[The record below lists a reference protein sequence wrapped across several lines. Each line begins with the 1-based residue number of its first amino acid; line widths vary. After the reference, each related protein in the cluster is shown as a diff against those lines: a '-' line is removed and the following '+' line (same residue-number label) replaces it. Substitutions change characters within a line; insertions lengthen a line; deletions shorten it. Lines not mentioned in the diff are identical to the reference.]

1 MSAVAMACWP
11 QQMRVTSDEAPG
23 RLGASSTREG
33 GDVQRLDLCAL
44 ARHALSLL
52 CTTGHVQAS
61 EVELQLPHE
70 PIWARVS
77 LGRMEQVLL
86 HLIADAVV
94 TRRAAE
100 SGARAVRLRVEPQDD
115 FGDCG
120 PSIHMLYTAT
130 SGVTPEPRAAS
141 EGMQVGLTVAR
152 ELVEAQ
158 GGQVAVKRRGSAGGL
173 MTVVVKLPD
182 EGTASW

>member
-11 QQMRVTSDEAPG
+11 QQMRVTNDEARG
-23 RLGASSTREG
+23 RLEASGSREG
-33 GDVQRLDLCAL
+33 GDVQRMDLCAL
-44 ARHALSLL
+44 ARHALALL

-77 LGRMEQVLL
+77 PGRMEQVML

-94 TRRAAE
+94 TRRAAQA
-100 SGARAVRLRVEPQDD
+100 GTRAVRLRVEPQDD
-115 FGDCG
+115 FGDYG
-120 PSIHMLYTAT
+120 PSIHMLYTAA
-130 SGVTPEPRAAS
+130 SGTLPEPRGTG

-158 GGQVAVKRRGSAGGL
+158 GGQVAVKRQGLSGGQ